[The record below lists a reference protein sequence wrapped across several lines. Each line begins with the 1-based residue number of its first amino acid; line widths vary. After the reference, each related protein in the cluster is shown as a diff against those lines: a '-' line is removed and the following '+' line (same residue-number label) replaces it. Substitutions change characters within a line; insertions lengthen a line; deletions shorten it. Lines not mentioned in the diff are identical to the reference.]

1 MRQVYFDSYSISDTR
16 KATSKTPR
24 RRVGKGEP
32 VESIWLDYNPRKLSW
47 LLLPISAN
55 HKSHLCIFHI
65 PKRRHHTTQT
75 CSNTKWTSAEGTR
88 QQCGDK
94 ATECPQPMRRL
105 TQSLC
110 SMCTTKKGIEQH
122 LCSIWHRQ
130 LHTIILFLHS
140 ANVINQ
146 VMMASPISGR
156 TVIDINATVRKHQ
169 NIIPRPVGCSW
180 TEWLWYGGILF
191 SNWQMDHTGNP
202 AFMAPH
208 RAHSVFS
215 DTCQNY

>member
-1 MRQVYFDSYSISDTR
+1 MRQVYFYSYNISDTR

-24 RRVGKGEP
+24 RGVGKGEP
-32 VESIWLDYNPRKLSW
+32 VESTWLDYNPRKLSW

-55 HKSHLCIFHI
+55 HISHLCRFHK
-65 PKRRHHTTQT
+65 PQRRHHTTQT
-75 CSNTKWTSAEGTR
+75 SRDRKWTSAEGTKQR
-88 QQCGDK
+88 CGDK
-94 ATECPQPMRRL
+94 TTECPQTMRRL

-110 SMCTTKKGIEQH
+110 SMCATKKGIGQH
-122 LCSIWHRQ
+122 LCSIWHTTSWN
-130 LHTIILFLHS
+130 HYILTRCRCDK
-140 ANVINQ
+140 
-146 VMMASPISGR
+146 SGR
-156 TVIDINATVRKHQ
+156 DGVSNLRSYRYWYQCNRTKHQ
-169 NIIPRPVGCSW
+169 NIIPRPIGYSW

-191 SNWQMDHTGNP
+191 WNWQMYHTGNP